1 MGWFQRRAAN
11 FVLVPM
17 NAFPFFFWWIPTSD
31 RSWERTF
38 GKGTPPCSAGRN
50 STPMAMDIKGTLFG
64 SMDRFLKKRKN
75 CVPGKGIRWFM
86 ETQRDSKPQVIP
98 PKSNRASA
106 AISLCQKE
114 PFGKN
119 HPKPPQKTAS
129 LARGHGPKVPQ
140 GRQVFGNFLQALV
153 PHVNVC
159 FVQLGNRPNS
169 SKRCV
174 ECSWHPKTLLR
185 VRCTLQ
191 LGDR

>member
-11 FVLVPM
+11 FVLLPM

-64 SMDRFLKKRKN
+64 SMDRFLKKRRN

-140 GRQVFGNFLQALV
+140 VGADKFSAISFRLWFLMLMCVSSNSETDQTQASV
-153 PHVNVC
+153 A
-159 FVQLGNRPNS
+159 S
-169 SKRCV
+169 SAHGTQKP
-174 ECSWHPKTLLR
+174 S
-185 VRCTLQ
+185 
-191 LGDR
+191 